1 MRNTGVTVSLV
12 VFMGLSGALGGAT
25 YIGAKGASEAK
36 QQTAALKQESSEL
49 QSVKSKT
56 QSDFTTLKE
65 RLGYPAVE
73 SAEELSKAMDD
84 DVKSVLGSVDLNTS
98 YRDAILALGRANKR
112 EAQGKKASK
121 RMNDAALEIADMHK
135 DMNATQQKTYGANL
149 DDVKATHAETLA
161 DARSS
166 FDKLN
171 DEFNAQADALGQ
183 LEKETK
189 TEIDAKKQETADFQE
204 IAGNLQ
210 KINRSLVDRVEE
222 IGNIE
227 FERADA
233 SILFADQVTRLVH
246 LDVGAKDGVQPM
258 TTFNVFPPDSL
269 DMAKDRAKGSV
280 QVVRTLS
287 DHVSVA
293 KILEDEM
300 SNPVMA
306 GDLVYTPLWRR
317 GKPIRYALDYKL
329 DVDGDGL
336 SDLDKIVGLIRSSG
350 AEVAAWINDKGEV
363 EGEITDDVYRLVRAN
378 ENVSDVVER
387 DSTLNEEE
395 REKLVKLE
403 ADFLQSA
410 KDKGVE
416 EIFLS
421 DFLVSIGYKE
431 TAKLTRYREKGG
443 VDLQDNGTPTP
454 DPTTN
459 PVAPIY
465 QIDPDHA
472 PVSPGIIAPVFR
484 KDAEPAPVS
493 DGKVSDYYT
502 RQRNSKSE

>member
-1 MRNTGVTVSLV
+1 
-12 VFMGLSGALGGAT
+12 
-25 YIGAKGASEAK
+25 
-36 QQTAALKQESSEL
+36 
-49 QSVKSKT
+49 
-56 QSDFTTLKE
+56 
-65 RLGYPAVE
+65 
-73 SAEELSKAMDD
+73 
-84 DVKSVLGSVDLNTS
+84 
-98 YRDAILALGRANKR
+98 
-112 EAQGKKASK
+112 
-121 RMNDAALEIADMHK
+121 
-135 DMNATQQKTYGANL
+135 
-149 DDVKATHAETLA
+149 
-161 DARSS
+161 
-166 FDKLN
+166 LN

-269 DMAKDRAKGSV
+269 DMTKDRAKGSV

-378 ENVSDVVER
+378 DNVSDVVER